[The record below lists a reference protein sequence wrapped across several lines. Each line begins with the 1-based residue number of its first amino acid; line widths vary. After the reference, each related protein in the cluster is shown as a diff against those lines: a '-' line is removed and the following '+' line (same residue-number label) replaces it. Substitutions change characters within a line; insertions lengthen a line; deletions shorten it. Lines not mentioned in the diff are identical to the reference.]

1 MSQLVFTHMEAVN
14 KREGAQVWRVITGA
28 GIYDVAP
35 KGVVAR
41 NIERPEYAGL
51 LVLSVSSSRA
61 SSRIVGMATRDR
73 VHKCGS
79 IDY

>member
-1 MSQLVFTHMEAVN
+1 MFTHIESVN
-14 KREGAQVWRVITGA
+14 KRDGAPVWRVITGA

-41 NIERPEYAGL
+41 NIESPEYAGL
-51 LVLSVSSSRA
+51 LVLSVSSSGGR
-61 SSRIVGMATRDR
+61 SRIVGMATRDHL
-73 VHKCGS
+73 HKCGS